1 MSTYFNLAIA
11 QKPLW
16 VYPLVATGKREDIAR
31 LVKFSMEDTQKIYR
45 AAKAHGRK
53 VTQVLSA
60 LIVLAYAE
68 SVLNTAGKEGE
79 ERFQEVS
86 SSYETATHHNIV
98 LNPWDQV
105 RLTSSYGYTELPN
118 IDKNP
123 HSALNFREDMI
134 PLDHPTVPLSSC
146 CPALVVH
153 YLCL

>member
-1 MSTYFNLAIA
+1 M
-11 QKPLW
+11 
-16 VYPLVATGKREDIAR
+16 YPLVPTGKKEDIAR
-31 LVKFSMEDTQKIYR
+31 LVKFSTEDTQKIYR
-45 AAKAHGRK
+45 AAKAHGRT

-68 SVLNTAGKEGE
+68 SVLNTAGKDGE

-105 RLTSSYGYTELPN
+105 RLTSSYGYAELPN
-118 IDKNP
+118 IDKNLY
-123 HSALNFREDMI
+123 SALNFREDMI
-134 PLDHPTVPLSSC
+134 PLNPPTVPLC

>member
-1 MSTYFNLAIA
+1 M
-11 QKPLW
+11 
-16 VYPLVATGKREDIAR
+16 YPLVATGKKEDIAR
-31 LVKFSMEDTQKIYR
+31 LVKFSTEDTRKIFR
-45 AAKAHGRK
+45 AAKAHGRT

-105 RLTSSYGYTELPN
+105 RLSSSYVYTELSN
-118 IDKNP
+118 IVKNLY
-123 HSALNFREDMI
+123 SALNFREDMI
-134 PLDHPTVPLSSC
+134 PLDHPTVPLC

-153 YLCL
+153 FLYL